1 MKNTPLRT
9 AMVILVILLVFIN
22 IFVYLNDNTVSSPKK
37 PIPSKN
43 TENEANITD
52 KPVEPPPSKPV
63 KTKQTDNEITKQ
75 IVAKFRAA
83 DLVNVHELDPSI
95 QADLRYG
102 TSNNFLERNLYGGL
116 NECYLQEEVAKMLS
130 KAQEFLKEK
139 QPRLSL
145 LVLDCARPWSVQ
157 KAMWEVVK
165 DTNQERYVAS
175 PYGGGSIHNYGA
187 SVDVTIVDNEGKE
200 LDMGTPFD
208 FFGEKAQPRHHQK
221 FLDSGELTLEHIT
234 NRERLREVMRK
245 AGFRAIE
252 SEWWHFNAF
261 KKELVRK
268 KYKMVE

>member
-1 MKNTPLRT
+1 
-9 AMVILVILLVFIN
+9 
-22 IFVYLNDNTVSSPKK
+22 
-37 PIPSKN
+37 
-43 TENEANITD
+43 
-52 KPVEPPPSKPV
+52 
-63 KTKQTDNEITKQ
+63 
-75 IVAKFRAA
+75 
-83 DLVNVHELDPSI
+83 
-95 QADLRYG
+95 
-102 TSNNFLERNLYGGL
+102 
-116 NECYLQEEVAKMLS
+116 
-130 KAQEFLKEK
+130 QEFLKEK

-165 DTNQERYVAS
+165 GTNQERYVAS

-208 FFGEKAQPRHHQK
+208 FFGEKAQPRYHQK
-221 FLDSGELTLEHIT
+221 FLDSGDLTLEHIT

>member
-1 MKNTPLRT
+1 
-9 AMVILVILLVFIN
+9 MVIIVVLLVFAN
-22 IFVYLNDNTVSSPKK
+22 IFVYLDNNALPDTPSTDIKKTLTNGGETAGVSPDPPEK
-37 PIPSKN
+37 IKN
-43 TENEANITD
+43 SEKAEA
-52 KPVEPPPSKPV
+52 
-63 KTKQTDNEITKQ
+63 
-75 IVAKFRAA
+75 IVAKFVAA

-102 TSNNFLERNLYGGL
+102 TANNFLEKDLYGGL

-157 KAMWEVVK
+157 KEMWEVVK
-165 DTNQERYVAS
+165 DTQQKDYVAS

-187 SVDVTIVDNEGKE
+187 AIDVTIVDENGKE

-221 FLDSGELTLEHIT
+221 FLDSEELTFEQVT
-234 NRERLREVMRK
+234 NRVNLRQVMKK
-245 AGFRAIE
+245 AGFFPIE
-252 SEWWHFNAF
+252 TEWWHFEAF
-261 KKELVRK
+261 KKELVRR